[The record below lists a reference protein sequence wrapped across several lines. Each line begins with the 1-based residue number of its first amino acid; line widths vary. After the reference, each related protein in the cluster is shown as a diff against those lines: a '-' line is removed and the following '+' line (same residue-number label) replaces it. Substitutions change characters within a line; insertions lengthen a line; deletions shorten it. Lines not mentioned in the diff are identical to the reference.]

1 MAQRMERRL
10 LFQWSNMLIYGRM
23 LYSHIKIWFSVMLAV
38 FAFVNRRFN
47 SVTISDLEIPDWK
60 SYFIVLVQIVIQ

>member
-1 MAQRMERRL
+1 
-10 LFQWSNMLIYGRM
+10 
-23 LYSHIKIWFSVMLAV
+23 MLAV